1 MEPTKPIPS
10 AAELEAAEKK
20 RVQELKNY
28 RANKPKIW
36 YLK

>member
-20 RVQELKNY
+20 RVQELKDY
-28 RANKPKIW
+28 RARRQKIW